1 MQVVIRLRVSKTAR
15 RGSVPESDFPSRP
28 ARFEADI
35 AKAARLMPEH
45 QIVYLLVVEE
55 DGVLVGILTRMDLAR
70 TAMRRES
77 P

>member
-1 MQVVIRLRVSKTAR
+1 
-15 RGSVPESDFPSRP
+15 
-28 ARFEADI
+28 
-35 AKAARLMPEH
+35 MPEH